1 MFVFLSVLSF
11 VCVYACMYVC
21 VICLFVCVCTELHL
35 GGGRKGATAP
45 LGDFVP
51 SCRGI
56 KYYV

>member
-35 GGGRKGATAP
+35 GGGGERGQLPPLEILCQVVGA
-45 LGDFVP
+45 
-51 SCRGI
+51 
-56 KYYV
+56 